1 MFCLLFN
8 LRISP
13 HLSAS
18 PSIEHSQWRQSHF
31 RGDGNV
37 SAEDYVKFYQDPYWD
52 SFLFFFSLCFLAT
65 TRLFDLLNILP
76 PQNFFRWQWWQI
88 WSVLLSTPMA
98 GMKQD
103 HRQLSYKR
111 SKNLLNLEWTTTD
124 MFSQWWYDFLF
135 FWHLL
140 SYVGAAMF
148 PRWTHYNLALSQTI
162 LSQKH
167 THKHTQAHTN
177 TQTHLIFVL
186 CVCVVALLRPCSPLP
201 FSSPLRILWILI
213 FSVLFIYLPMK
224 RLNTKNLAVYPSYL
238 PSCSDEGAWW
248 SYRSRGFVLDGA
260 AQRTIK
266 KKIPKDSP
274 SIGRGC

>member
-1 MFCLLFN
+1 MFRLPFQSPIFPQSF
-8 LRISP
+8 RISLP
-13 HLSAS
+13 NLSAS
-18 PSIEHSQWRQSHF
+18 LSLDRTQSMTTVTLP
-31 RGDGNV
+31 RRWKRLSWGLREILPRSV
-37 SAEDYVKFYQDPYWD
+37 LRLFYF
-52 SFLFFFSLCFLAT
+52 FLPLLRT
-65 TRLFDLLNILP
+65 TCLFDLLNILP

-111 SKNLLNLEWTTTD
+111 RTFWNLEWRRQY

-162 LSQKH
+162 LSQKAH
-167 THKHTQAHTN
+167 THN
-177 TQTHLIFVL
+177 
-186 CVCVVALLRPCSPLP
+186 VALLRPCSSLP
-201 FSSPLRILWILI
+201 FSSPHRRILI
-213 FSVLFIYLPMK
+213 FPVLFIYLPMK

-248 SYRSRGFVLDGA
+248 SYRSRGFG
-260 AQRTIK
+260 RCCSTNKIK

>member
-52 SFLFFFSLCFLAT
+52 SFFSFFFFSLCFLAT
-65 TRLFDLLNILP
+65 TRLFDHLLNILP

-167 THKHTQAHTN
+167 THKHTQAHTSTHKHTN
-177 TQTHLIFVL
+177 TFDFCFV
-186 CVCVVALLRPCSPLP
+186 CVCRCSSSSLFPSPVLLSPSHTLNTHILRPFHLFADEEIKHKKLSRLP
-201 FSSPLRILWILI
+201 
-213 FSVLFIYLPMK
+213 V
-224 RLNTKNLAVYPSYL
+224 
-238 PSCSDEGAWW
+238 
-248 SYRSRGFVLDGA
+248 
-260 AQRTIK
+260 
-266 KKIPKDSP
+266 IPP
-274 SIGRGC
+274 